1 MTSVRLPEAEL
12 RRVLDA
18 TGRCSEVDGGT
29 TAVTDVLDAIRG
41 LVPCDVIFWNWFT
54 LEPALVEHALVAA
67 STSRAPSRAPLGP
80 WLEHLPEHPIMSG
93 RYGPVTAVSD
103 VLRGRDLEASWLYQE
118 ALVPAGVRYEIG
130 LELSHGEDEMSAV
143 VLSRGPGRDFSERDR
158 LILRLLRPHVDAA
171 LRRAQVRAPHLTPR
185 ERQVLTLV
193 RDGLT
198 NAQVA
203 RRLGI
208 GEATVAK
215 HLEHVY
221 SRLGARSRTHA
232 VTLAAD
238 VLARPS

>member
-1 MTSVRLPEAEL
+1 
-12 RRVLDA
+12 
-18 TGRCSEVDGGT
+18 
-29 TAVTDVLDAIRG
+29 
-41 LVPCDVIFWNWFT
+41 
-54 LEPALVEHALVAA
+54 
-67 STSRAPSRAPLGP
+67 
-80 WLEHLPEHPIMSG
+80 MSG

-118 ALVPAGVRYEIG
+118 ALAPAGVRHEIG
-130 LELSHGEDEMSAV
+130 LELRHGDDEMNAV

-158 LILRLLRPHVDAA
+158 LVLRLLRPHVDAA
-171 LRRAQVRAPHLTPR
+171 LGRAGARAPHVTPR

-203 RRLGI
+203 RRLGV

-221 SRLGARSRTHA
+221 PRLGARSRTHA

-238 VLARPS
+238 VLTRPF